1 MPYRIADSRAENHPM
16 PPIPSAN
23 LANAVTSFAVIF
35 AGLKVLALTSL
46 MGKQPV

>member
-23 LANAVTSFAVIF
+23 LANAVIF